1 MINQNLLRLKLVG
14 RSGNA
19 DPHYLRDWVNI
30 EIDSEDTF
38 GLSTDGSSD
47 NFRDKDYCTF
57 PSVRIVE
64 IFYEKI
70 NTKSNPQFLVKKM

>member
-19 DPHYLRDWVNI
+19 DPHYVKDWI
-30 EIDSEDTF
+30 EIEVDTNLDTF
-38 GLSTDGSSD
+38 DSSKAED
-47 NFRDKDYCTF
+47 SDFEGKDFCDF

-64 IFYEKI
+64 VFFERI
-70 NTKSNPQFLVKKM
+70 NTKNEP